1 MNNLNEKFMVRLPD
15 GLRSRLAD
23 TADAQH
29 TSMNTVAIQAL
40 ESYLDNHTELQIT
53 LNALRTKLEGQ
64 GKLPSPA

>member
-23 TADAQH
+23 AADAQH

-40 ESYLDNHTELQIT
+40 ESYLDNHIELQIT
-53 LNALRTKLEGQ
+53 LNALRAKLEGQ
-64 GKLPSPA
+64 GKLTSPA

>member
-23 TADAQH
+23 AADAQH

-40 ESYLDNHTELQIT
+40 ESYLDHHTELQIT
-53 LNALRTKLEGQ
+53 LNALRAKLEGAQ
-64 GKLPSPA
+64 QEASAL